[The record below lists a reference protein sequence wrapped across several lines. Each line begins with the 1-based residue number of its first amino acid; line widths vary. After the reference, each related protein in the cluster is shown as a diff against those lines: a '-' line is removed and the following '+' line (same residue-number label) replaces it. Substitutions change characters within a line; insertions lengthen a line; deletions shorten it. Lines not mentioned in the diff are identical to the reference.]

1 MPLEVISGL
10 EYHFPV
16 LFWPFFLQTELFPVK
31 MKHSILNK
39 GPNPFD
45 ELKIHVKQQKIIL
58 RQIETV
64 KVLLVLDSRWVMIL
78 TFVSGKKCF

>member
-1 MPLEVISGL
+1 
-10 EYHFPV
+10 
-16 LFWPFFLQTELFPVK
+16 

-64 KVLLVLDSRWVMIL
+64 KVLLVLDSGLVMIL

>member
-16 LFWPFFLQTELFPVK
+16 LFWPFFYKQNFFSVK

-64 KVLLVLDSRWVMIL
+64 KVLLVLDS
-78 TFVSGKKCF
+78 G